1 VIRRRLDEELVRRGL
16 AASRSEAQE
25 AVRSG
30 LVTVGGAP
38 ATKATALV
46 ALDQSLRVVDDMRP
60 FASRGGMKLHAAL
73 ERFGVDPAGLECL
86 DAGAST
92 GGFTDCLLRAGA
104 AHVVAVDVG
113 YGQLAWVLRSD
124 PRVTVL
130 ERTNVRTLTP
140 QVLGS
145 APDLI
150 AADLSFISLLTIL
163 PALVRVATTRA
174 RFVVLVKPQFE
185 APQGAA
191 PGGVVR
197 DPAVWRRVLEGIAAG
212 FDRAGVTPRGVMASP
227 LLGPAGNVEFLMHAE
242 RGARGTP
249 LDIQPSIAEAEG
261 FSSS

>member
-25 AVRSG
+25 VVRAG

-38 ATKATALV
+38 AVNPASLV
-46 ALDQSLRVVDDMRP
+46 ALDRSLRVVDGLRP
-60 FASRGGMKLHAAL
+60 FASRGGVKLHAAL
-73 ERFGVDPAGLECL
+73 ERFAVDPAGLMCL

-104 AHVVAVDVG
+104 AHVTAVDVG
-113 YGQLAWVLRSD
+113 YGQLAWELRSD

-140 QVLGS
+140 QVLDH

-150 AADLSFISLLTIL
+150 TADLSFISLLSVLPTI
-163 PALVRVATTRA
+163 VRVATERA

-185 APQGAA
+185 APPGGA

-197 DPAVWRRVLEGIAAG
+197 DPAVWRRVLEQIAAG
-212 FDRAGVTPRGVMASP
+212 FARAGGTPLGVMASP
-227 LLGPAGNVEFLMHAE
+227 LLGPAGNAEFFLHAR
-242 RGARGTP
+242 RGARGSP
-249 LDIQPSIAEAEG
+249 VDILAAIVEAEELC
-261 FSSS
+261 SS